1 MPDPTEMYR
10 AYFNA
15 FQTLD
20 PRAVLPYF
28 HVPGMLL
35 SPRGVSVI
43 TTDAELEAMW
53 ARVMNDLRRRDYGRS
68 TLTDLRVEPLSDTI
82 ALLSV
87 RVTRYRTHGT
97 ELERIGVTYT
107 LLRVG
112 EAWKIVLTTIHDP
125 DPVGTE

>member
-1 MPDPTEMYR
+1 MPDPTEMYH
-10 AYFNA
+10 AYFDA

-35 SPRGVSVI
+35 SPRGVSVV

-53 ARVMNDLRRRDYGRS
+53 AKVMDDLRSRDYGRS
-68 TLTDLRVEPLSDTI
+68 TLTDLRVEPLTAGI
-82 ALLSV
+82 ALLSA
-87 RVTRYRTHGT
+87 RVTRYRTDGT

-112 EAWKIVLTTIHDP
+112 DAWKIVLTTIYDP
-125 DPVGTE
+125 DPGRTE